1 MDPENDENRPDPFR
15 DLNDF
20 HKNLRDTAGDAYD
33 SDEVENLFSKTKHLV
48 ATFPSFKKRRQ
59 PAPAYPPESESES
72 EPEEFPTP
80 ITPPVIPTKHSLSA
94 PPRPTSQAVGYGYL
108 LGCGTCLGCGVLLM
122 ILCSGCLA
130 LIAFVVGVVMI
141 ERDNTLPEPARIGV
155 LATLGTCSGLLC
167 CCFLGGT
174 GLLVPIRV
182 LLQWL
187 RDTTTDASTSAR
199 FEFV

>member
-1 MDPENDENRPDPFR
+1 MDPGNDEQIHDHDPFR
-15 DLNDF
+15 ELNEF
-20 HKNLRDTAGDAYD
+20 HQNLRDTAGDAYD
-33 SDEVENLFSKTKHLV
+33 SDEVENLFSKTKHLA
-48 ATFPSFKKRRQ
+48 ATFPSFKKRLQ
-59 PAPAYPPESESES
+59 PAPTYDSESE
-72 EPEEFPTP
+72 FPVP
-80 ITPPVIPTKHSLSA
+80 ITPPVVLSTK
-94 PPRPTSQAVGYGYL
+94 PPAMPPPPTSQAVGYGYL
-108 LGCGTCLGCGVLLM
+108 LGCGTCLGCGVLVM

-174 GLLVPIRV
+174 GMLLPIRV
-182 LLQWL
+182 LLRWL